1 MKLSTNFDL
10 SEFTRSRTALKYDID
25 NQPTPKQQ
33 QAIQHLV
40 DTVLQP
46 VRSQIGMVITIASG
60 FRSKALNA
68 KIGGAHG
75 SQHEKGQAAD
85 LECNDNARLFH
96 HIRANC
102 QFDQLIWEFGD
113 ANQPDWVHV
122 SVVDG
127 SKNRREVLRAKKI
140 DGKTV
145 YEKF

>member
-1 MKLSTNFDL
+1 MKLSANFEL
-10 SEFTRSRTALKYDID
+10 SEFTHSRTAIKYGID

-33 QAIQHLV
+33 RAIQYLV

-46 VRSQIGMVITIASG
+46 VRSQIGMVINVVSG
-60 FRSKALNA
+60 FRSKALND
-68 KIGGAHG
+68 KIGGANG
-75 SQHEKGQAAD
+75 SQHTKGEAAD
-85 LECNDNARLFH
+85 LECNDNARLFN

-127 SKNRREVLRAKKI
+127 KNRREVLRAKKT